1 MLQKIQLQTRDGIRE
16 YKFVPSAAALT
27 AAAGAGE
34 ISVGE
39 DIVYREY
46 IVMVLEDY
54 ELLILDRILAPVM
67 NMGPEF
73 VPPMGGWNTAP
84 DGMQWSFTVN
94 GQPVDPAQFMNRGTA
109 Q

>member
-1 MLQKIQLQTRDGIRE
+1 MLQKIKLQTRDGIRE

-54 ELLILDRILAPVM
+54 ELLILDRIPAPVM

-73 VPPMGGWNTAP
+73 VPPMGNV
-84 DGMQWSFTVN
+84 QYSFTVN